1 MQIFLF
7 FFFLLEMKNKNVVS
21 RQEFATTASFLSSP
35 FPSLLGKAC
44 RVDKKFRAADKQ
56 RQPFLNL
63 QRLLLS
69 RELEAVRFLLT
80 IYFELIKDKTIMG
93 YRCEKKKSKAKER
106 RLKRKK
112 RFFRKPS
119 KMRSFHF
126 SFAFF
131 ILRSFSSLFSPT
143 FSPPSSISLDS
154 SRSASLPSLLISFR
168 SCDFHGESSP
178 IEFFSILKSLDNPFE
193 WTMNLKKVFKR
204 ENRRKES
211 FICGRNESILDIYY

>member
-1 MQIFLF
+1 MPTFVNDRWKCRFFFF

-119 KMRSFHF
+119 KMRSFRF

-131 ILRSFSSLFSPT
+131 ILPFLF
-143 FSPPSSISLDS
+143 PPFFLLLF
-154 SRSASLPSLLISFR
+154 RLPR
-168 SCDFHGESSP
+168 RYP
-178 IEFFSILKSLDNPFE
+178 SILHGALRSLRF
-193 WTMNLKKVFKR
+193 
-204 ENRRKES
+204 
-211 FICGRNESILDIYY
+211 